1 MRRTPR
7 LFALLACTLI
17 PTLVLAQ
24 GQAFPNRP
32 IRMIV
37 TAAPGGITDI
47 MARVMSEPIARS
59 LGQPL
64 IVENRPGAGGNIGTE
79 FVVKAPPDGY
89 TLVIVNVGTVAIH
102 RWIYESM
109 PFDPI
114 NDLVPVAPVGDGAS
128 ILAVHAKL
136 PARTLKEFIE
146 LAKATPRKLN
156 YGSAGNGT
164 MPHLSAEVFA
174 HMTGTQFVHVPY
186 KGANPAAVD
195 LATGQIDVA
204 FIAYGSMRA
213 QMAAGQVRALAVGSK
228 ERLAA
233 LADVPTFEEAGLPG
247 YDVTNWFGVFA
258 PKGTPHDVV
267 ATLNAHIGRIF
278 DDAATAKRL
287 QDGGIVP
294 MRESPEAFAKRVLAD
309 DVKWREVVRRIGVKA
324 Q

>member
-1 MRRTPR
+1 MRFTLQFFT
-7 LFALLACTLI
+7 LFASALIASLAHSQT
-17 PTLVLAQ
+17 
-24 GQAFPNRP
+24 FPNRP
-32 IRMIV
+32 IRMVV
-37 TAAPGGITDI
+37 TAATGGITDI
-47 MARVMSEPIARS
+47 MARVMAEPMGRT

-89 TLVIVNVGTVAIH
+89 TLVIVNVGTIAIH
-102 RWIYESM
+102 RWIYDSM

-114 NDLVPVAPVGDGAS
+114 ADLVPVAPVGDGAS

-213 QMAAGQVRALAVGSK
+213 QMAAGHVRALAVGSK
-228 ERLAA
+228 ERLGA
-233 LADVPTFEEAGLPG
+233 LADTPTFDEAGLPG

-258 PKGTPHDVV
+258 PKGTPRDVV
-267 ATLNAHIGRIF
+267 ATLNSHIGRIF
-278 DDAATAKRL
+278 DDAPTVKRL

-294 MRESPEAFAKRVLAD
+294 MRESPDAFAKRIIAD
-309 DVKWREVVRRIGVKA
+309 DAKWRDVVRRIGVKA

>member
-1 MRRTPR
+1 MRLIPR
-7 LFALLACTLI
+7 ILALLAGTLI
-17 PTLVLAQ
+17 ATLAFAQ

-37 TAAPGGITDI
+37 TAATGGITDI
-47 MARVMSEPIARS
+47 MARVMVEPMGRS

-89 TLVIVNVGTVAIH
+89 TLVIVNVGTIAIH
-102 RWIYESM
+102 RWIYDSM
-109 PFDPI
+109 PFDPL

-136 PARTLKEFIE
+136 PVRTLKEFIE
-146 LAKATPRKLN
+146 LAKATSRKLN

-174 HMTGTQFVHVPY
+174 HMTGTQLVHVPY

-213 QMAAGQVRALAVGSK
+213 QMAAGHVRALAVGSR

-233 LADVPTFEEAGLPG
+233 LAEVPTFDEAGLPG

-258 PKGTPHDVV
+258 PKGTPRDVV
-267 ATLNAHIGRIF
+267 ATLNTHIGRIF
-278 DDAATAKRL
+278 DDAPTVKRL

-294 MRESPEAFAKRVLAD
+294 MRESADAFAKRIAAD
-309 DVKWREVVRRIGVKA
+309 DVKWRDVVRRIGVKA